1 MTFHFLR
8 IEGEHLLHANWPLQT
23 ANGLQ
28 CHTAHANWP
37 SQTAIITD
45 RAVCN
50 AIQPVRRCA
59 SAITKKHGTLNPEKD
74 TLKRGE
80 LNDEASPTFPQEHE
94 VNKYKGHITGTAGEA
109 LGSSNAQPYF
119 SSRVRMGPW
128 TTEEEE
134 DFPTTMTT
142 NQ

>member
-1 MTFHFLR
+1 MRFHFLR
-8 IEGEHLLHANWPLQT
+8 IEGEHLMHANWPLQT

-28 CHTAHANWP
+28 CHTTHANWP
-37 SQTAIITD
+37 SQTTIITN

-59 SAITKKHGTLNPEKD
+59 SAITKKHATLNPKKD

-80 LNDEASPTFPQEHE
+80 LDDEASPTFPQEHR
-94 VNKYKGHITGTAGEA
+94 VDKYRGHITGTAGEA

>member
-1 MTFHFLR
+1 M
-8 IEGEHLLHANWPLQT
+8 PL
-23 ANGLQ
+23 
-28 CHTAHANWP
+28 
-37 SQTAIITD
+37 QTAIITD
-45 RAVCN
+45 RTVCN

-59 SAITKKHGTLNPEKD
+59 SAITKKHATLNPEKD

-80 LNDEASPTFPQEHE
+80 LDDQANPTFPQEHW
-94 VNKYKGHITGTAGEA
+94 VDKYGGHIPSTPGEA

-134 DFPTTMTT
+134 EEQARFTLIIILQCSFTSVSVFT
-142 NQ
+142 

>member
-1 MTFHFLR
+1 M
-8 IEGEHLLHANWPLQT
+8 
-23 ANGLQ
+23 
-28 CHTAHANWP
+28 HANWP

-45 RAVCN
+45 RAVYN

-59 SAITKKHGTLNPEKD
+59 SAITKKHATQNPEKD

-80 LNDEASPTFPQEHE
+80 LDDEASSTFPQEHG
-94 VNKYKGHITGTAGEA
+94 VDKYGGHIPCIAGEA

-128 TTEEEE
+128 TTKEEEE
-134 DFPTTMTT
+134 EQVRFNLIILLQCSFTPVSVFT
-142 NQ
+142 